1 MPPRRSDPN
10 YFDSKWTE
18 EEYVPHR
25 TSTERDAEQQQQQ
38 QQIAGPSDSTRT
50 RSRGDAEAASTL
62 ATSRYSMRARKS
74 ISLKEPDAS
83 PATSEDEGQDDRL
96 AVATSTQ
103 GDEDDDDEEEEASRV
118 LACLP
123 ENARLS
129 DEEQDMT
136 GWMTIQKKLFLAYR
150 KEKRL
155 MASSELLEESE
166 QVELIRARARRRTFM
181 QKVGKAE
188 KKRARLRREE
198 EQREEKRKLK
208 TARRLEHE
216 ANSER
221 PIREQIREQERK
233 AAWAEAEEERIQ
245 RQEDALREEANQ
257 VDGMSTAPAHPADG
271 ATTSQQLAHHAQ
283 SGRFAISPA
292 VSPSPPR
299 TLDEKKDEDVKVD
312 PWRAESVASGLDDVD
327 AFLQAHINGGTR
339 PAPPG
344 AAALW
349 ATAEFGLVIVASKD
363 GRYKIRAKVPGEL
376 SRWIEKDRVPD
387 VLVLHW
393 RKGREDRDAERQKR
407 ASKKAQQL
415 ANGKRPNEEDA
426 NETAER
432 GLEAEDASQRNTS
445 SRQKKRRR
453 VEADERLP
461 VNSDGTL
468 EASEKPM
475 ELDDDASQQ
484 RARDDNL
491 TKAGSVLHYS
501 MGEDPE
507 VVIERKSEPS
517 RPRPLQP
524 SSTTMEVN
532 ASQPS
537 GPVTRQSMP
546 SAFVSQ
552 TQSVP
557 TPSNSFSPAA
567 AARIAALPDPNVR
580 SAASEA
586 RVGFGPLPRLGPE
599 VFQTHLRAQALAEGE
614 LWQHE
619 PRHAAQ
625 ARATL
630 VKRAGEK
637 REASTSTGQQ
647 SSGNS
652 ASPFGESGAEAK
664 MVRIGDLII
673 PVADPNAQ
681 TQEERRAAELAG
693 ALDLNATDEDA
704 MQKVEAAR
712 RAGLRQP
719 ATREESHC
727 PPVEEA
733 ENEDAEM
740 SARLQTKSRSA
751 SSRRLRRRGRSR
763 SKRSSVPLGEAEGM
777 FEELEE
783 EQAAQ
788 SSGAQNPGAEAA
800 RDSVP
805 PPSAPLP
812 SHPPVA
818 STPRE
823 ADGVA
828 DGVRGESHM
837 SKEELLRDPHTPEAR
852 RSIIRL
858 VEQSPYVPAFL
869 KREVQHFLLRH
880 DQSEAQASVST
891 QGRAATHQSLSETQE
906 EAGFLPTKKEWL
918 FELER
923 GDARTPYLVLALLT
937 DQQQQEMQADQPGLD
952 YELSTLDE
960 ESVRQVYS
968 DPDYDPWLD
977 KNGHLF
983 VVRGFPAPVACAGAG
998 TDIESFGSAS
1008 LANRQPTSQSLSIDD
1023 VKSTPAWL
1031 DLQTQ
1036 NENLYASL
1044 QSAKNHHGKMSH
1056 QLESAEQQRQEAR
1069 EEVAFIRTLY
1079 DRASEAA
1086 AESANDLR
1094 HAENRV
1100 RQLESQLADGL
1111 DAFRTAARSQ
1121 RLDLEGRLKRSQDQ
1135 VRLLLAQAAL
1145 TDDEIRSDAQRWRE
1159 HVAEEKRAKKRAE
1172 LEMKRLAKEREERKD
1187 LLSMLAG
1194 PKKARK
1200 SQAGSSENAMGDDEE
1215 QQQQQR
1221 QQQQDELQR
1230 QTSLAGADPTAA
1242 ALSNAGAEDL
1252 LDGELAGLLA
1262 DQGDSVPAIVDAPI
1276 GRNGRP
1282 QRIRRPPAH
1291 RTASN
1296 SPAVQVAPPSSSA
1309 PNPPRSGH
1317 TADGQKS
1324 QSTTRQRASSKR
1336 PAAMAASQLN
1346 TGVIAEEPQGK
1357 GSISNVPWSSTNVL
1371 GAPLAAQ
1378 NQPVVGALLGGAS
1391 SSDATKEAI
1400 APITQA
1406 SPKEAPE
1413 LPGLI
1418 DQPTRLEGQMQG
1430 AGVEIHAQGGA
1441 QAPSGV
1447 GIRPSPLVEGADQ
1460 MIAGADSTKRS
1471 ALGASSSIQAT
1482 TGDSREQD
1490 VDMLISDVEENEEV
1504 DELDQEEVAT
1514 RALLAA
1520 SLI

>member
-1 MPPRRSDPN
+1 
-10 YFDSKWTE
+10 
-18 EEYVPHR
+18 
-25 TSTERDAEQQQQQ
+25 
-38 QQIAGPSDSTRT
+38 
-50 RSRGDAEAASTL
+50 
-62 ATSRYSMRARKS
+62 MR
-74 ISLKEPDAS
+74 
-83 PATSEDEGQDDRL
+83 
-96 AVATSTQ
+96 
-103 GDEDDDDEEEEASRV
+103 
-118 LACLP
+118 
-123 ENARLS
+123 
-129 DEEQDMT
+129 
-136 GWMTIQKKLFLAYR
+136 GWMEFQKKLFLAYR

-166 QVELIRARARRRTFM
+166 QLELIRARARRRTFM

-221 PIREQIREQERK
+221 KIREQIREQERK

-257 VDGMSTAPAHPADG
+257 ADGMSTAPAHPAEG
-271 ATTSQQLAHHAQ
+271 ASTSQQVAHHAQ
-283 SGRFAISPA
+283 SGRVAISPA

-299 TLDEKKDEDVKVD
+299 TSDEKKVEDVKLD
-312 PWRAESVASGLDDVD
+312 PWRADSVASGLDDVD

-339 PAPPG
+339 PTPPG
-344 AAALW
+344 SAALW

-387 VLVLHW
+387 VLVVHW

-415 ANGKRPNEEDA
+415 AIGKRANEEDA

-453 VEADERLP
+453 VQADERLP
-461 VNSDGTL
+461 INSDGPL

-484 RARDDNL
+484 RASDDAL
-491 TKAGSVLHYS
+491 TNAGSVLHYS

-517 RPRPLQP
+517 RPRPSHP
-524 SSTTMEVN
+524 PPTTMGVD

-567 AARIAALPDPNVR
+567 AARIAALPDPNVQ

-586 RVGFGPLPRLGPE
+586 RAGFGPLPRLGPE
-599 VFQTHLRAQALAEGE
+599 VFQAHLRAQALAEGE
-614 LWQHE
+614 LWQCE

-652 ASPFGESGAEAK
+652 ASPFGESGVEAK
-664 MVRIGDLII
+664 VVRIGDLII
-673 PVADPNAQ
+673 PVADPDAQ
-681 TQEERRAAELAG
+681 TREERRAAELAG

-719 ATREESHC
+719 AMREQNHC

-733 ENEDAEM
+733 EM
-740 SARLQTKSRSA
+740 SARLQAKSRPA
-751 SSRRLRRRGRSR
+751 SSRRSRRRKPSR
-763 SKRSSVPLGEAEGM
+763 SKRSSAPLGEAEGM

-783 EQAAQ
+783 GQAAQ

-800 RDSVP
+800 RDSFP

-823 ADGVA
+823 ADGVTDA
-828 DGVRGESHM
+828 VRGPESHV
-837 SKEELLRDPHTPEAR
+837 SKEELLKDPHTPEAR
-852 RSIIRL
+852 RSIVRL

-869 KREVQHFLLRH
+869 KGEVQRFLLKH

-891 QGRAATHQSLSETQE
+891 QHRGATHQSLSQTQE

-923 GDARTPYLVLALLT
+923 GDARTPYLVLALFT
-937 DQQQQEMQADQPGLD
+937 DHQQQQDMQADQPGLD

-998 TDIESFGSAS
+998 TDIESFGSAN
-1008 LANRQPTSQSLSIDD
+1008 LANRQPTSQSLSIED

-1044 QSAKNHHGKMSH
+1044 QSAKNDHDKMSH
-1056 QLESAEQQRQEAR
+1056 LLESAEHQRQEAR

-1111 DAFRTAARSQ
+1111 NAFRTAARSQ

-1172 LEMKRLAKEREERKD
+1172 LEMKRLAREREERKD

-1194 PKKARK
+1194 
-1200 SQAGSSENAMGDDEE
+1200 
-1215 QQQQQR
+1215 
-1221 QQQQDELQR
+1221 LQR
-1230 QTSLAGADPTAA
+1230 QTALAGADLTAT
-1242 ALSNAGAEDL
+1242 LSNAGAEDL

-1296 SPAVQVAPPSSSA
+1296 SPAVQVAPPLSSA
-1309 PNPPRSGH
+1309 PNPARSDH

-1324 QSTTRQRASSKR
+1324 QSTTRHRASSKR
-1336 PAAMAASQLN
+1336 PAAMVASQLN

-1357 GSISNVPWSSTNVL
+1357 GSIPNDVPQSGTNVL
-1371 GAPLAAQ
+1371 GAPLAAAE
-1378 NQPVVGALLGGAS
+1378 NQAVVGALGAAS
-1391 SSDATKEAI
+1391 SSDATSEAI
-1400 APITQA
+1400 APITEA

-1413 LPGLI
+1413 LLGI
-1418 DQPTRLEGQMQG
+1418 VHQPTRLEGQRQG
-1430 AGVEIHAQGGA
+1430 AGVEMHSQAGA
-1441 QAPSGV
+1441 QASSGV
-1447 GIRPSPLVEGADQ
+1447 QIRPLPLVEGADE
-1460 MIAGADSTKRS
+1460 MIAGADSPKHA

-1482 TGDSREQD
+1482 TAGSGEQD

-1504 DELDQEEVAT
+1504 DELNQDEVAA

-1520 SLI
+1520 SLA